1 MWYNQVASSMAAGE
15 PDMPVRDRVLDEIV
29 DRISSME
36 HPERIILF
44 GSRARGTARPD
55 SDFDL
60 LVIKESQ
67 EPRYRRSAPLYTRL
81 ADLPVEVEVVV
92 FTPHEVAEWSNV
104 PEAFVTTAIREG
116 KVLYERES

>member
-1 MWYNQVASSMAAGE
+1 
-15 PDMPVRDRVLDEIV
+15 MPTRDRVLDEIV
-29 DRISSME
+29 DRISRTE

-60 LVIKESQ
+60 LIIKESL

-81 ADLPVEVEVVV
+81 ADLPVEVEIMVY
-92 FTPHEVAEWSNV
+92 TPEEVSDWSCV

-116 KVLYERES
+116 KVLYERQG

>member
-1 MWYNQVASSMAAGE
+1 
-15 PDMPVRDRVLDEIV
+15 MPVRDRILDEIV

-116 KVLYERES
+116 KVLYERQS